1 MFLREWGGSE
11 QAAAGGHG
19 ECQETEG
26 GKGGKLFHDVV
37 MLETGRGLAMEKT
50 AEWGSAFGDGGDDAV
65 LDGEIEPL
73 WSVVTC
79 CGLGLTVDF
88 NDAMRDFLGICC
100 GLCGFERKTDE

>member
-1 MFLREWGGSE
+1 MFLRDWGVSE

-50 AEWGSAFGDGGDDAV
+50 AEWGVS
-65 LDGEIEPL
+65 L
-73 WSVVTC
+73 W
-79 CGLGLTVDF
+79 
-88 NDAMRDFLGICC
+88 
-100 GLCGFERKTDE
+100 

>member
-1 MFLREWGGSE
+1 MSAAIWSRFFMVRWWLVLGEGGLVWMFLREWGVSE

-50 AEWGSAFGDGGDDAV
+50 AEWGVS
-65 LDGEIEPL
+65 L
-73 WSVVTC
+73 W
-79 CGLGLTVDF
+79 
-88 NDAMRDFLGICC
+88 
-100 GLCGFERKTDE
+100 